1 MIGVAARI
9 AWQEL
14 RGGLSSFWVYISCIA
29 LGVAAIAAAGSVTQ
43 VFTRGLD
50 EQARTLLGGDAMLV
64 ASQRR
69 MDVDEFAFA
78 ESLGAVTE
86 KISLNMM
93 GAFDG
98 DRRQVDVVAVD
109 DAFPLIGEI
118 GLSSVSGSA
127 EDVLAEQAGLWG
139 IAVSASFLEA
149 FDADIGDRVQL
160 GTVEAEIRARLD
172 TLPDEIGTVG
182 TFGPEALI
190 DVDALE
196 AAGRLATGQLFRAR
210 LIIAFEGDQSFE
222 SAARAFEDAFPDTTL
237 QLREPADSVDG
248 LGALLGLLNSFLS
261 VVGIAA
267 LIAGGVGVEQATSS
281 FLRARTGAIAA
292 LKSLGAE
299 SATIRSIYMIQL
311 VSLSIFGASLGLLV
325 GAATPYL
332 LVAIAGDAIALPKAL
347 GIYPL
352 ELLRALVLG
361 VLISGVFALPAVG
374 RARATRPAALFR
386 RLEEERAS
394 KTPRFERGLTV
405 VCVIAVVL
413 IMLLTSQEPWL
424 TAALLGGAVASWLVF
439 LGLAALVAAL
449 ARRFGPSARGAL
461 RLTLANIGGPGTLT
475 HIVLPGLGLGL
486 ALMSFVAT
494 VQANLLRQISET
506 APSNAPS
513 LIFSQIPA
521 DSVDAFDQLLAEQ
534 GVDTADPDMYRRAP
548 FLLIRVTE
556 LNGVPVSEAEIADS
570 ERWVVEGETNVTY
583 LAEQPAEA
591 NLVSGEWWVPDHQG
605 DLQVSIELDAAR
617 GLGLDVGDEIGVR
630 VFGRPLTAKVTSLR
644 RVEWGSF
651 SIGSNT
657 ALVFSPG
664 VLEAAN
670 PYHVAI
676 ARTAPDQDR
685 PIVASIGE
693 DYPDVVVFETRP
705 ALQTA
710 ARLFGD
716 IALAVNAA
724 ASVVTVSGGLI
735 LLGAFMVMARR
746 RSEEAALL
754 KVFGSTRGDILRL
767 YGGELAL
774 TGFVG
779 ALAGTLIGVGGA
791 FPVVTTVFEADWTLP
806 WSLIGL
812 TLLGATAVCAL
823 GGFLVGRY
831 VHAQPSL
838 RVLRA

>member
-1 MIGVAARI
+1 MSVALRI
-9 AWQEL
+9 ALREL
-14 RGGLSSFWVYISCIA
+14 RGGLNSFWVYISCIA

-50 EQARTLLGGDAMLV
+50 AQARTLLGGDAMLV

-69 MDVDEFAFA
+69 MDADERSFADT
-78 ESLGAVTE
+78 LGEVTE

-93 GAFDG
+93 GAFEG
-98 DRRQVDVVAVD
+98 DRRQVDVVAID
-109 DAFPLIGEI
+109 DAFPLIGDI
-118 GLSSVSGSA
+118 GFSDSRGPPDALLAFSG
-127 EDVLAEQAGLWG
+127 DVWG

-160 GTVEAEIRARLD
+160 GTIEAEIRARLD

-190 DVDALE
+190 DIRALE
-196 AAGRLATGQLFRAR
+196 DAGRLATGQLFRAR
-210 LIIAFEGDQSFE
+210 LIIAFDERASFGDAQQ
-222 SAARAFEDAFPDTTL
+222 AFQDQFPDTTL
-237 QLREPADSVDG
+237 ELRAPADSVDG
-248 LGALLGLLNSFLS
+248 LGTLLGLLNSFLS

-299 SATIRSIYMIQL
+299 SATIRSAYMIQL
-311 VSLSIFGASLGLLV
+311 ILLAIFGASIGLLV

-347 GIYPL
+347 GVYPM
-352 ELLRALVLG
+352 ELLRALFLG
-361 VLISGVFALPAVG
+361 VLIAGVFALPAVG

-386 RLEEERAS
+386 RLEEESGTR
-394 KTPRFERGLTV
+394 TPGFERALTALCV
-405 VCVIAVVL
+405 VAVVA
-413 IMLLTSQEPWL
+413 IMLLTSQEPIL
-424 TAALLGGAVASWLVF
+424 TGALLGGAVGAWLVF
-439 LGLAALVAAL
+439 LALAEGVAAM
-449 ARRFGPSARGAL
+449 ARRLGPSTRGAL
-461 RLTLANIGGPGTLT
+461 RLTLANMGGPGTLT
-475 HIVLPGLGLGL
+475 RIVLPGLGLGL

-513 LIFSQIPA
+513 LIFSQVPSDA
-521 DSVDAFDQLLAEQ
+521 VDMFDALLAEQ
-534 GVDTADPDMYRRAP
+534 GVEIANPEAYRRAP
-548 FLLIRVTE
+548 FLLIRITE
-556 LNGVPVSEAEIADS
+556 LNGVPVADADIADS

-583 LAEQPAEA
+583 LRDQPVEAE
-591 NLVSGEWWVPDHQG
+591 LVSGAWWPEDYQG
-605 DLQVSIELDAAR
+605 PLQVSIELDAAR
-617 GLGLDVGDEIGVR
+617 GLGLAVGDEIGVR
-630 VFGRPLTAKVTSLR
+630 VFGRSLTAEVASLR

-657 ALVFSPG
+657 ALIFSPG

-676 ARTAPDQDR
+676 ARTAPEQDR
-685 PIVASIGE
+685 PIVSAIGE
-693 DYPDVVVFETRP
+693 DFPDVVVFETRP

-724 ASVVTVSGGLI
+724 ASVVTVSGGLV

-746 RSEEAALL
+746 RAQEAALL

-774 TGFVG
+774 TGLVG
-779 ALAGTLIGVGGA
+779 ALAGTLIGVAGA
-791 FPVVTTVFEADWTLP
+791 FPVVITVFEADWTLP
-806 WSLIGL
+806 WGLIAL
-812 TLLGATAVCAL
+812 TLTGATLVCAL
-823 GGFLVGRY
+823 GGYLVGRH
-831 VHAQPSL
+831 VHNQPSL
-838 RVLRA
+838 RILRA

>member
-1 MIGVAARI
+1 MSVALRI
-9 AWQEL
+9 ALREL
-14 RGGLSSFWVYISCIA
+14 RGGLNSFWVYISCIA

-50 EQARTLLGGDAMLV
+50 AQARTLLGGDAMLV

-69 MDVDEFAFA
+69 MDSDERRFA
-78 ESLGAVTE
+78 ESLGGVTE

-98 DRRQVDVVAVD
+98 DRRQVDVIGID

-118 GLSSVSGSA
+118 GFSEIRGPPTN
-127 EDVLAEQAGLWG
+127 VLAQSDAVWG
-139 IAVSASFLEA
+139 IAVSASFLDA
-149 FDADIGDRVQL
+149 FDAEIGDRVQL
-160 GTVEAEIRARLD
+160 GTIEAEIRARLD

-190 DVDALE
+190 DIGALE
-196 AAGRLATGQLFRAR
+196 QAGRLATGQLFRAR
-210 LIIAFEGDQSFE
+210 LIIAFGPDISFE
-222 SAARAFEDAFPDTTL
+222 AARQDFREQFPETTL
-237 QLREPADSVDG
+237 ELRAPADSVDG
-248 LGALLGLLNSFLS
+248 LGTLLGLLNSFLS

-299 SATIRSIYMIQL
+299 SATIRSAYMIQL
-311 VSLSIFGASLGLLV
+311 ILLAVFGASIGLLV

-347 GIYPL
+347 GVYPL

-361 VLISGVFALPAVG
+361 VLIAGVFALPAVG

-386 RLEEERAS
+386 RLEEESGTR
-394 KTPRFERGLTV
+394 TPAFERALTALCV
-405 VCVIAVVL
+405 VAVVG
-413 IMLLTSQEPWL
+413 IMLLTSQEPIL
-424 TAALLGGAVASWLVF
+424 TGALLGGAVGAWLVF
-439 LGLAALVAAL
+439 LALAEGVAAL
-449 ARRFGPSARGAL
+449 ARRLGPSTRGAL
-461 RLTLANIGGPGTLT
+461 RLTLANMGGPGTLT
-475 HIVLPGLGLGL
+475 RIVLPGLGLGL

-513 LIFSQIPA
+513 LIFSQVPA
-521 DSVDAFDQLLAEQ
+521 DAVERFDRLLAEQ
-534 GVDTADPDMYRRAP
+534 GVEITDPEIYRRAP
-548 FLLIRVTE
+548 FLLIRITE
-556 LNGVPVSEAEIADS
+556 LNGVPVADAEIADS

-583 LAEQPAEA
+583 LREQPVEA
-591 NLVSGEWWVPDHQG
+591 DLVSGAWWPEDYAG
-605 DLQVSIELDAAR
+605 PLQVSVELDAAR
-617 GLGLDVGDEIGVR
+617 GLGLEVGDEIGVR
-630 VFGRPLTAKVTSLR
+630 VFGRPLTAEVASLR

-657 ALVFSPG
+657 ALIFSPG

-676 ARTAPDQDR
+676 ARTAPEQDR
-685 PIVASIGE
+685 PIVSEIGA
-693 DYPDVVVFETRP
+693 DFPDVVVFETRP

-724 ASVVTVSGGLI
+724 ASVVTVSGGLV

-746 RSEEAALL
+746 RAQEAALP

-767 YGGELAL
+767 YGGELAM
-774 TGFVG
+774 TGLVG
-779 ALAGTLIGVGGA
+779 ALAGTLIGVAGA
-791 FPVVTTVFEADWTLP
+791 FPVVISVFEADWTLP
-806 WSLIGL
+806 WGLIAMTL
-812 TLLGATAVCAL
+812 TGATLVCAL
-823 GGFLVGRY
+823 GGYLVGRH
-831 VHAQPSL
+831 VHDQPSL

>member
-1 MIGVAARI
+1 MSVALRI
-9 AWQEL
+9 ALREL
-14 RGGLSSFWVYISCIA
+14 RGGLNSFWVYISCIA

-50 EQARTLLGGDAMLV
+50 AQARTLLGGDAMLV

-69 MDVDEFAFA
+69 MDTDERRFADA
-78 ESLGAVTE
+78 LGDVTE

-93 GAFDG
+93 GAFQG
-98 DRRQVDVVAVD
+98 DRRQVDVVAID
-109 DAFPLIGEI
+109 DAFPLIGDI
-118 GLSSVSGSA
+118 GFSNSRGPPDSLLTKSG
-127 EDVLAEQAGLWG
+127 DVWG
-139 IAVSASFLEA
+139 IAVSASFLDA

-160 GTVEAEIRARLD
+160 GTIEAEIRARLD

-190 DVDALE
+190 DIRALE
-196 AAGRLATGQLFRAR
+196 EAGRLATGQLFRAR
-210 LIIAFEGDQSFE
+210 LIIAFEDDTSFE
-222 SAARAFEDAFPDTTL
+222 SARQGFRDQFPDTAL
-237 QLREPADSVDG
+237 ELRAPADSVDG
-248 LGALLGLLNSFLS
+248 LGTLLGLLNSFLS

-267 LIAGGVGVEQATSS
+267 LIAGGVGVEQATSA

-299 SATIRSIYMIQL
+299 SATIRSAYMIQL
-311 VSLSIFGASLGLLV
+311 ILLAIFGASIGLVV

-347 GIYPL
+347 GVYPL

-361 VLISGVFALPAVG
+361 VLIAGVFALPAVG

-386 RLEEERAS
+386 RLEEESGTR
-394 KTPRFERGLTV
+394 TPSFERALAALCV
-405 VCVIAVVL
+405 VAVVA
-413 IMLLTSQEPWL
+413 IMLLTSQEPIL
-424 TAALLGGAVASWLVF
+424 TGALLGGSVGAWLIF
-439 LGLAALVAAL
+439 LALAEGVAAL
-449 ARRFGPSARGAL
+449 ARRLGPSTRGAL
-461 RLTLANIGGPGTLT
+461 RLTLANMGGPGTLT
-475 HIVLPGLGLGL
+475 RIVLPGLGLGL

-513 LIFSQIPA
+513 LIFSQVPSDA
-521 DSVDAFDQLLAEQ
+521 VDTFDQLLAEQ
-534 GVDTADPDMYRRAP
+534 GVEITDPEAYRRAP
-548 FLLIRVTE
+548 FLLIRITE
-556 LNGVPVSEAEIADS
+556 LNGVPVAQADIADS

-583 LAEQPAEA
+583 LRDQPEEAE
-591 NLVSGEWWVPDHQG
+591 LVNGAWWPNDYQG
-605 DLQVSIELDAAR
+605 PLQVSIELDAAR

-630 VFGRPLTAKVTSLR
+630 VFGQPLTAVVASLR

-657 ALVFSPG
+657 ALIFSPG

-676 ARTAPDQDR
+676 ARTAPEQDR
-685 PIVASIGE
+685 PIVSAIGA
-693 DYPDVVVFETRP
+693 DFPDVVVFETRP

-724 ASVVTVSGGLI
+724 ASVVTVSGGLV

-746 RSEEAALL
+746 RAQEAALL

-774 TGFVG
+774 TGLVG
-779 ALAGTLIGVGGA
+779 ALAGTLIGVAGA
-791 FPVVTTVFEADWTLP
+791 FPVVITVFEADWTLP
-806 WSLIGL
+806 SGLIAL
-812 TLLGATAVCAL
+812 TLTGATLVCAL
-823 GGFLVGRY
+823 GGYLVGRH
-831 VHAQPSL
+831 VHDQPSL